1 VIHYGRDGARVAE
14 SQMQIDQTRLGGTE
28 HARRRFVILD
38 DKPQSEIGRVK
49 RRDMRSRLGIE
60 NVKPGGRAKS
70 RRFVSPLNEL
80 EAPSSKQQ
88 AR

>member
-1 VIHYGRDGARVAE
+1 
-14 SQMQIDQTRLGGTE
+14 
-28 HARRRFVILD
+28 VILD